1 MDIQPTPPL
10 SPVVNMSLLQLP
22 GEIAAQ
28 QADLAAKLIRVNAEQ
43 SNAGDVVQMSA
54 DILDAL
60 A

>member
-1 MDIQPTPPL
+1 MNIQPTPPL
-10 SPVVNMSLLQLP
+10 VDMSLLQLP

-28 QADLAAKLIRVNAEQ
+28 QTDLAAKLIRVGAEQ
-43 SNAGDVVQMSA
+43 TVGAEVVEMSA